1 MNSNIAYLLRTCLAK
16 SVKEQNSEFGAFFCC
31 CLCFTS
37 ALLSRR
43 FQPSLLFGMKCDRN
57 KQHFDVLCARTY
69 SPELSVILKNIV
81 SINLTPYSIYPRHLF
96 WKERKQKEYG
106 IRNDVYVWCKQSKY
120 CNHFKMMRVVFM
132 SSLIIAMAFSIRG
145 GVIKKLNYQLW

>member
-1 MNSNIAYLLRTCLAK
+1 MQLRLCTDEIMIFILQIIIFNSIGYDVTKPYVECLSKCSCGSWEINCWKNNFLFQGWEETVNSNIAYLLRTCLAK

-96 WKERKQKEYG
+96 
-106 IRNDVYVWCKQSKY
+106 
-120 CNHFKMMRVVFM
+120 
-132 SSLIIAMAFSIRG
+132 
-145 GVIKKLNYQLW
+145 